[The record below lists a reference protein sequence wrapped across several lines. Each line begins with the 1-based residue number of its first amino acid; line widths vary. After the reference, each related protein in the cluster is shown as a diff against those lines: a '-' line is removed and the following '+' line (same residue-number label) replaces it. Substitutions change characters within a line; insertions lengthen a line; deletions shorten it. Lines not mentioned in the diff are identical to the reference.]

1 MGQEAAKLMG
11 PHICCTVTF
20 DRCGLVK
27 QTKNK
32 RKHGGMFL
40 ALIISPTI
48 FIKVQLLITTIE
60 QKLLDSIFEYTNGAI
75 YIYTR

>member
-27 QTKNK
+27 QTEKQKKTRRDVLSLNYIAYDIYQ
-32 RKHGGMFL
+32 GT
-40 ALIISPTI
+40 IIDHDYRT
-48 FIKVQLLITTIE
+48 KT
-60 QKLLDSIFEYTNGAI
+60 A
-75 YIYTR
+75 